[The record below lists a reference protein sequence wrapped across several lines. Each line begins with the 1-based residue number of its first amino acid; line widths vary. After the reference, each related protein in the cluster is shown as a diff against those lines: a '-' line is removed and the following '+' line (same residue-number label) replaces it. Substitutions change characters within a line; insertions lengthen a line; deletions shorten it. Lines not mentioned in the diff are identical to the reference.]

1 MPEAF
6 TARSTSIKIRDKSQQ
21 LDVTQK
27 ASEIKKTYSQERR
40 EEQAKYDEAKK
51 LADEVVP
58 PLPE

>member
-1 MPEAF
+1 MPETF

-51 LADEVVP
+51 LAEELEP
-58 PLPE
+58 TLPE